1 MAYVKKKGTSTEY
14 QGESFTKSLV
24 KGNESAWEDNEVA
37 EFKLY
42 DTSGNTVV
50 TGSLMRS
57 VDLLSLTFLLGK
69 SDTIDLFGIYR
80 LLVYLSDTVVT
91 EMNYVI
97 AEYKL
102 DYKKTTARND

>member
-1 MAYVKKKGTSTEY
+1 MAYAKKIGKSVEY
-14 QGESFTKSLV
+14 QGESFTKSLI
-24 KGNESAWEDNEVA
+24 KENGTEWEDNEVA
-37 EFKLY
+37 EFKLF
-42 DTSGNTVV
+42 DTAGNIVA
-50 TGSLMRS
+50 TGSLVRS
-57 VDLLSLTFLLGK
+57 VDRLSLTFILGK
-69 SDTIDLFGIYR
+69 TSTTNLFGVYR

>member
-1 MAYVKKKGTSTEY
+1 MAYAKKIGTSIEY

-24 KGNESAWEDNEVA
+24 KDDGSIWEANEVA
-37 EFKLY
+37 TYKLI
-42 DTSGNTVV
+42 DTKGKIIATD
-50 TGSLMRS
+50 TLMKS
-57 VDLLSLTFLLGK
+57 VDELSLTFLLGK
-69 SDTIDLFGIYR
+69 TDTTYLFGIYR

-102 DYKKTTARND
+102 DYKKITARND

>member
-1 MAYVKKKGTSTEY
+1 MAYSKKTGASVEF
-14 QGESFTKSLV
+14 QGESFTKSLI
-24 KGNESAWEDNEVA
+24 KDDGSEWMDNEDGSW
-37 EFKLY
+37 KLFN
-42 DTSGNTVV
+42 TSGNIVANGTL
-50 TGSLMRS
+50 TRS
-57 VDLLSLTFLLGK
+57 DDNLSLTFLLGK
-69 SDTIDLFGIYR
+69 SSTTSLFGIYR